1 MNSIK
6 MVSKFMGIVFAHLLV
21 EAIKLYRISLGR
33 YIGGR
38 CRFYPTCSEYFII
51 AVEKYGPLKGL
62 VKGIWR
68 LLRCNPFSKGGYDLP

>member
-1 MNSIK
+1 